1 MESLVCDAIIDHL
14 VKNNILVDAQ
24 HGFVPRRDC
33 MTQLLLCIEH
43 WTTMIENGSAFDVI
57 YTEFAKAFD
66 SVAHKRLLIKLE
78 AMGIK
83 GNVLNWIRSFLTGRT

>member
-57 YTEFAKAFD
+57 YTDFAKAFD
-66 SVAHKRLLIKLE
+66 SVAHEITNK
-78 AMGIK
+78 
-83 GNVLNWIRSFLTGRT
+83 VRSYGDNR